1 MTIVHHPSEATLI
14 AHAAGNMDAASAT
27 VIAIHADMC
36 PRCRGDLVLAEVI
49 GGQLLA
55 GLAPAAL
62 APDALSRALGRLGAV
77 PDDTTAAEPN
87 SQVRSR
93 LGFDLPA
100 ALRGYGIGRWRWLA
114 PGIRFVP
121 VLRRSSRAG
130 LDDRPRAQSALHLF
144 KIAPG
149 TAMPGHRHGGSE
161 FTCVLAGSYDDATG
175 RFAAGDFAETAE
187 DLEHRPV
194 ADSRTG
200 CICVIASEAKLRF
213 RGPIAR
219 LLQPVL
225 GF

>member
-1 MTIVHHPSEATLI
+1 M
-14 AHAAGNMDAASAT
+14 
-27 VIAIHADMC
+27 
-36 PRCRGDLVLAEVI
+36 LAEAI

-55 GLAPAAL
+55 ALPAAAL
-62 APDALSRALGRLGAV
+62 APDALSRALRRLDAA
-77 PDDTTAAEPN
+77 PDAEAAAEPEPAT
-87 SQVRSR
+87 RSR

-121 VLRRSSRAG
+121 VLRRGSRAG
-130 LDDRPRAQSALHLF
+130 LDDRPRPRSALHLF

-187 DLEHRPV
+187 ELEHRPV
-194 ADSRTG
+194 ADSREG